1 MSSFTDKFRSL
12 LNRLKP
18 FAEAV
23 WEYVRTSE
31 FKKIALT
38 LLGGF
43 LVVYMV
49 IFLLVLPI
57 FTKHGDEAKV
67 PDIVGKPLDKAI
79 KLIEDSGL
87 DYEVTDSIYNLDNKP
102 LEILKQFPLP
112 NSRVKPGRLVLLTV
126 NKQQPPMVKVP
137 KLTDKSLYQAK
148 SILRSWKL
156 RLGEV
161 RYIPGEADAADNIV
175 LKAIV
180 RGKKLEGGE
189 EIEQGSKVDLY
200 ISQGLQ
206 NQKVE
211 VPDLVGMT
219 YDIAE
224 AMLRDRDLSIGGVAY
239 RPEAPASQK
248 GRVISQYPAS
258 DSVTAG
264 TSIDLII
271 GGSEPEETESN
282 EE

>member
-1 MSSFTDKFRSL
+1 MSSFQNRLRGFVE
-12 LNRLKP
+12 RLKP
-18 FAEAV
+18 IGLAA
-23 WEYVRTSE
+23 WDYVKTSE

-43 LVVYMV
+43 IVVYLLL
-49 IFLLVLPI
+49 FLLILPI

-67 PDIVGKPLDKAI
+67 PSIVGMPLEKAV

-87 DYEVTDSIYNLDNKP
+87 DYEVTDSVYNLDNEP

-112 NSRVKPGRLVLLTV
+112 NSRVKPGRLMLLTV
-126 NKQQPPMVKVP
+126 NKKQPPMVKVP
-137 KLTDKSLYQAK
+137 KLVDKSLYQAK

-175 LKAIV
+175 LKAIS
-180 RGKKLEGGE
+180 RGKKLEEGE

-211 VPDLVGMT
+211 VPNLVGMT

-224 AMLRDRDLSIGGVAY
+224 AMLRDRDLSVGGVAY
-239 RPEAPASQK
+239 RPEAPASQAGK
-248 GRVISQYPAS
+248 VISQYPDS
-258 DSVTAG
+258 DSVMAG

-271 GGSEPEETESN
+271 GGKEPEETESN
-282 EE
+282 DE